1 MTTGSVQNFLIDVKV
16 PLSKTT
22 GHTTSTFQNYT
33 LGNKLLQELGEE
45 MEIIISNTVQSKIS
59 RFIKFIREEQ
69 LQLEF
74 VTTTVWKFTTVYYL
88 HRYKTAG
95 IEFV

>member
-1 MTTGSVQNFLIDVKV
+1 
-16 PLSKTT
+16 
-22 GHTTSTFQNYT
+22 
-33 LGNKLLQELGEE
+33 

-74 VTTTVWKFTTVYYL
+74 VTTTVWKFTTVYHL